1 MNVLRC
7 VWFVSIFTCFHLFYK
22 YFYHYFWALLS
33 VFLCLSAPWLPF
45 IPYLTFSYISSTLLQ
60 LILLLERFY
69 SRTRLTCWPSP
80 LSYSCPTHSTHLSI
94 YVSDK
99 EDLVDFRTGQYH
111 KCRAISKLRVWFICY
126 HHYSE
131 LMSNWNVNIS
141 DSPQECLCHTLIL
154 VKVVFTA
161 KLVSIYPVLS
171 FVGEIPL

>member
-1 MNVLRC
+1 M
-7 VWFVSIFTCFHLFYK
+7 
-22 YFYHYFWALLS
+22 LS
-33 VFLCLSAPWLPF
+33 VFLCLPTPWVPF

-69 SRTRLTCWPSP
+69 SRTRLTSWPFP
-80 LSYSCPTHSTHLSI
+80 LSHSCPTHSTHLSI

-99 EDLVDFRTGQYH
+99 EVLVDFRTGQYH
-111 KCRAISKLRVWFICY
+111 KWRTISKLRVWFICY

-131 LMSNWNVNIS
+131 WMSDWNVNIS

-154 VKVVFTA
+154 VKVVFNV